1 LAVRHLV
8 RQRNE
13 GIYYIGKTTD
23 LHTSASISIKP
34 RITMIS
40 DGIFVGLK
48 SCFLLQYV
56 IETYK
61 ENFDQSTTI
70 ITTKVYVEIVRM
82 RLVMYVTT

>member
-1 LAVRHLV
+1 
-8 RQRNE
+8 
-13 GIYYIGKTTD
+13 
-23 LHTSASISIKP
+23 
-34 RITMIS
+34 MIS

-82 RLVMYVTT
+82 RLVMYVTA